1 MKFFSLREG
10 KGSFGG
16 WVCSN
21 GLCQLLIILGV
32 AIELGVKVEPAN
44 VGIRER
50 RTTGLGTI
58 HSSSLLLG
66 TKCKH
71 NDEIVY

>member
-50 RTTGLGTI
+50 RTTGWELYTRPLFFWELNVNI
-58 HSSSLLLG
+58 
-66 TKCKH
+66 TMK
-71 NDEIVY
+71 